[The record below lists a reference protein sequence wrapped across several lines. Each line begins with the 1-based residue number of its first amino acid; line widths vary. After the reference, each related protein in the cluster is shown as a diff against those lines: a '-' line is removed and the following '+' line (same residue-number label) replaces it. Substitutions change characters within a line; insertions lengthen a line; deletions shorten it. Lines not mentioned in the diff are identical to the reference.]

1 MEKIVIYIGYEPR
14 QHIAYEILKFSLQS
28 NSSSPLDIHPL
39 HLNRLRRETAFCRP
53 HDPLQS
59 TEFTYTRFLVPH
71 LCDYAGRALY
81 MDCDMICFGDIA
93 EVYSLD
99 LSNHWIRVVKQ
110 LQVVAHPTKMDGRI
124 QTSYPRKNWSSLM
137 LLNCERLTCWTKEA
151 VEQRPG
157 KWLHRFE
164 PIPDER
170 IGPIPPQW
178 NVLDRYDNQTQ
189 MIHYTE
195 GGPWLPGFEAHPFG
209 DIWFEYL
216 KRYREYERECGQELL
231 YETPVRKNELTRRP
245 RQ

>member
-14 QHIAYEILKFSLQS
+14 QDIAYEILKFSLQS
-28 NSSSPLDIHPL
+28 NSSSPLEIRPL
-39 HLNRLRRETAFCRP
+39 RLDRLKREASFCRP
-53 HDPLQS
+53 HDRLQS

-71 LCDYAGRALY
+71 LRGFKGRALY

-93 EVYSLD
+93 DVYSLD
-99 LSNHWIRVVKQ
+99 LSNYWIRVVKQ
-110 LQVVAHPTKMDGRI
+110 IQVVACPTKMDGRV

-137 LLNCERLTCWTKEA
+137 LLNCEKLSCWTKED

-164 PIPDER
+164 PIPDGQ
-170 IGPIPPQW
+170 IGSIPPQW
-178 NVLDRYDNQTQ
+178 NVLDRYDNETR

-195 GGPWLPGFEAHPFG
+195 GGPWLAECRNHLYA

-216 KRYREYERECGQELL
+216 ERYRQSVRTEEERSLTLEGEAIATEY
-231 YETPVRKNELTRRP
+231 K
-245 RQ
+245 